1 MSLPAPSSRSS
12 TSAAQEAHPP
22 QALAWHALSVADCL
36 ARLDVRLS
44 EGLSAAEA
52 GARSARD
59 GPNVLPQAARNGP
72 LKRFLLQFHNV
83 LLYVLLGAGAITL
96 LDGAISFFPNG
107 SDRASACRPLTYE
120 KKHR

>member
-36 ARLDVRLS
+36 ARLDVQLS

-96 LDGAISFFPNG
+96 LVGHELDAAVIFGVVLINATI
-107 SDRASACRPLTYE
+107 
-120 KKHR
+120 